1 MIKGHC
7 LFVHCKL
14 CKGQK
19 FVSVGQLNFHYARYH
34 NNKDITC
41 IFCHKIYK
49 NDGKIMRHYL
59 DIHKQ
64 TLKENE
70 EYQRYIKKYSMTKK
84 LDSKDRTLFTATV
97 QVVGCLD
104 KDIDSNQDQDQD
116 IDSNQDQHQD
126 SDSDSDSDSDD
137 SNSVST
143 TASMKS
149 LANKQC

>member
-1 MIKGHC
+1 
-7 LFVHCKL
+7 
-14 CKGQK
+14 
-19 FVSVGQLNFHYARYH
+19 
-34 NNKDITC
+34 
-41 IFCHKIYK
+41 
-49 NDGKIMRHYL
+49 MRHYL

-104 KDIDSNQDQDQD
+104 KDIDSNQDQ
-116 IDSNQDQHQD
+116 HQD
-126 SDSDSDSDSDD
+126 SDSDSDSDD
-137 SNSVST
+137 STSVST

>member
-1 MIKGHC
+1 
-7 LFVHCKL
+7 
-14 CKGQK
+14 
-19 FVSVGQLNFHYARYH
+19 
-34 NNKDITC
+34 
-41 IFCHKIYK
+41 
-49 NDGKIMRHYL
+49 MRHYL

-104 KDIDSNQDQDQD
+104 KDIDSNQDQ
-116 IDSNQDQHQD
+116 HQD
-126 SDSDSDSDSDD
+126 SDSDSDSDSDDD

>member
-1 MIKGHC
+1 
-7 LFVHCKL
+7 
-14 CKGQK
+14 
-19 FVSVGQLNFHYARYH
+19 
-34 NNKDITC
+34 
-41 IFCHKIYK
+41 
-49 NDGKIMRHYL
+49 MRHYL

-116 IDSNQDQHQD
+116 GDSNQDQHQD
-126 SDSDSDSDSDD
+126 SDSDSDSDSDEDD
-137 SNSVST
+137 STSVST